1 VRGCPKGNTG
11 EFHAHTFCQAGH
23 RRNDVLGAQ
32 TVQAQT
38 APSDPC
44 AGASAGA
51 CTAGTLSE
59 PIELMRPV
67 PLRTSA
73 FIAQIGDN
81 NTATISQNGS
91 QQFARI
97 GQNGDNGTARVT
109 QEGAGTAYLEIDQA
123 VCSQLHFQTECQ
135 RRRRQYRGRGPAGRG
150 QCDLLDQSAT
160 AGSVNTAMLAQQG
173 SGNQMQLGQ
182 NGSDNRAELVQLG
195 DNNAMTATQNGTAN
209 QLRWVQNG
217 NGLSDLQIVQSG
229 NQTMSITQS
238 NGGT

>member
-1 VRGCPKGNTG
+1 MRTYSARLTVT
-11 EFHAHTFCQAGH
+11 ALM
-23 RRNDVLGAQ
+23 VLGAQ
-32 TVQAQT
+32 TVYAQT
-38 APSDPC
+38 APADPC
-44 AGASAGA
+44 AGAAGGT
-51 CTAGTLSE
+51 CTAGAPSE
-59 PIELMRPV
+59 PIALMRPV

-73 FIAQIGDN
+73 YIAQIGDN
-81 NTATISQNGS
+81 NTASISQNGS

-97 GQNGDNGTARVT
+97 GQDGDNGTARVT
-109 QEGAGTAYLEIDQA
+109 QQGAGTAYLEIDQA
-123 VCSQLHFQTECQ
+123 GLLNTFVSKQNSSDGGGNVAVVAQQGE
-135 RRRRQYRGRGPAGRG
+135 ANAI
-150 QCDLLDQSAT
+150 LLDQSAS

-229 NQTMSITQS
+229 NQAMSITQS